1 MPNTTTILT
10 LCVLFAASSLLAQN
24 ATYGLQAGVFI
35 STPKMDEV
43 YYDFSGQVGFS
54 GGIFFRIPLTKN
66 LSFQPEA
73 SYVRRPVR
81 AAYSFDT
88 YNALDPRVVLDYS
101 ADQNLLELGGLLRRE
116 IGVRRIKP
124 FVAGGMAVGFLTDKK
139 ATYTRDGA
147 PYATTA
153 FTHNDVSVLLES
165 GVSMAT
171 KNGLSLS
178 LGLRYSLAFN
188 YQERS
193 PLSFSRIGARH
204 HRFLLQLGVAKA
216 F

>member
-10 LCVLFAASSLLAQN
+10 LCIIFATSLLSAQK
-24 ATYGLQAGVFI
+24 ATYGLQGGVFL
-35 STPKMDEV
+35 STPQMDEV
-43 YYDFSGQVGFS
+43 YYDFSGQVGVS
-54 GGIFFRIPLTKN
+54 GGVFVRIPLTKN

-81 AAYSFDT
+81 GTYAFDT
-88 YNALDPRVVLDYS
+88 YNALDPRVVLDYT
-101 ADQNLLELGGLLRRE
+101 ADQSLVELGGLLRRE

-139 ATYTRDGA
+139 ATYTRDGV

-165 GVSMAT
+165 GTSIAT
-171 KNGLSLS
+171 KHGLSLS

-204 HRFLLQLGVAKA
+204 HRFLLHLSAAKA